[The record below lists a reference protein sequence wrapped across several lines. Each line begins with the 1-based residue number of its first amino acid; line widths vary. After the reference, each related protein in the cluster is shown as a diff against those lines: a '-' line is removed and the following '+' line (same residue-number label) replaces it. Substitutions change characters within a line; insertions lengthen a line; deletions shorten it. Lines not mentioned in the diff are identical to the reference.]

1 MGAHRAMGVRSGA
14 PFPAAVHSFDLPHLH
29 DPAAVR
35 RMPGSAPT
43 NESERIGAAH
53 RCGLSRLA
61 LRCGRVPPST
71 SSPADLNVFLRPAA

>member
-43 NESERIGAAH
+43 NEFERIGAAH
-53 RCGLSRLA
+53 WCGLSLDS
-61 LRCGRVPPST
+61 PPRT
-71 SSPADLNVFLRPAA
+71 CAAFHEQPG